1 MPHRDP
7 EAQAAY
13 RKKYYEVNKLKLQQ
27 QQREYQAR
35 TKEARAAVNKARYE
49 RKKSEIRLKQKEYA
63 DLNRE
68 QLREQS
74 RLHRAANK
82 ERLNRE
88 AKGRYHREKVAKS
101 KERLLAGAKGRAK
114 ERGID
119 FTITVDSLSWPD
131 VCPVLGFT
139 LSYNGQSANRE
150 SRASLDRLDP
160 SMGYTAENTRVI
172 SSRANRIKSDATL
185 TELEAL
191 MQYIKNANVLS

>member
-7 EAQAAY
+7 VAQAAY
-13 RKKYYEVNKLKLQQ
+13 RKKYYEANKLRLQQ

-49 RKKSEIRLKQKEYA
+49 RKKAEIRQKQKEYN

-74 RLHRAANK
+74 RLHRAANR

-88 AKGRYHREKVAKS
+88 AKERYHREKLSRA
-101 KERLLAGAKGRAK
+101 KERLISGAKGRAK
-114 ERGID
+114 DRGIE
-119 FTITVDSLSWPD
+119 FIITVDSLIWPD
-131 VCPVLGFT
+131 VCPVFGT
-139 LSYNGQSANRE
+139 PLSYNGQTASRE

-160 SMGYTAENTRVI
+160 SKGYTVDNTRVI
-172 SSRANRIKSDATL
+172 SARANRIKSDATL
-185 TELEAL
+185 TELEAIVK
-191 MQYIKNANVLS
+191 YVKNANVLS